1 VINAVFIRPDGLPAP
16 VQIPDG
22 GTFAYLRQ
30 VFPDGFDGIRLG
42 PDVTGYVGDCS
53 LLDGSPTNGR
63 GLALADAVY
72 RDAAGRPYHTD
83 VRGPMVVL
91 GINGGGNSVSVPQ
104 EFLHRYLPALA
115 PAGGEGR

>member
-1 VINAVFIRPDGLPAP
+1 VIRAVFIRPDGLPVV

-22 GTFAYLRQ
+22 GTFTYLCQ
-30 VFPDGFDGIRLG
+30 AFPDGFGGIRLG
-42 PDVTGYVGDCS
+42 RDVVGYVGDCS
-53 LLDGSPTNGR
+53 LLDGSPPNAQ

-91 GINGGGNSVSVPQ
+91 GLDRGGNSVSVPK
-104 EFLHRYLPALA
+104 EFLRRYLPTLA